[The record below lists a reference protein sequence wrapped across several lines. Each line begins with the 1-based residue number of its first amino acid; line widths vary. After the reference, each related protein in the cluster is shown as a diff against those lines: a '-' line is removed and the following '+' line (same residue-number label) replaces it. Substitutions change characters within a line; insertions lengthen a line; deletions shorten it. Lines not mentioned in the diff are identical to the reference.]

1 MRIATLFGLFLST
14 IPCAVFSGN
23 VLAQQDAPVTDP
35 IIVNGEL
42 IFPPGVPRYETE
54 VERKWANSQP
64 SVGIRAVGV
73 SAPPSGPIHCA
84 AEYEPMDAI
93 VLTWKSYPTIQQA
106 MGAAITTTGN
116 ADLYVVCDSSSVQS
130 SANSS
135 LTSAGANM
143 SRVHY
148 YIRTTDTVWVRD
160 YGPRYIFEGDCRAL
174 VDHRYNRPRPNDDA
188 LNDGF
193 SAYKHQAF
201 YQLGISPVQL
211 IHGGGNYH
219 LDATGRSYCTRLVD
233 NENTTPYT
241 ASNPYPPYDSHSWT
255 ETQIHDVWQTYQGV
269 DTHFFDPFPTS
280 VDSTQHLD
288 MWMQVIGDNKVM
300 ISDWPNNSGSAQDV
314 ICDNAATY
322 MQSIGYT
329 VYRLPAFLISTTH
342 YTYTNVVICNN
353 LVLMPT
359 YTNSTVSPSNSTAHA
374 TYQSA
379 LPGYTIVDVPC
390 QSIITAAGAM
400 HCIASHVPKHRGAPG
415 PNGGLSPTVYL
426 KTLRGSD
433 VLTPGNPV
441 NIQWISD
448 DDVAVSNVDILL
460 STDGG
465 LNYDQTLFAANADN
479 WNQSW
484 NPPNIYAPHS
494 RIKIIARD
502 ALGNTGFDSSP
513 RNFTI
518 NGVAVPGDV
527 TCDAKVTLDDV
538 DPFVQALLDPSSFT
552 DCNINAADVN
562 GDTLIDG
569 NDIAPFVQAL
579 API

>member
-1 MRIATLFGLFLST
+1 MRIATLFGLFFTAIISISRSPT
-14 IPCAVFSGN
+14 AE
-23 VLAQQDAPVTDP
+23 AQDAAQPVEP
-35 IIVNGEL
+35 QIVDGQL
-42 IFPPGVPRYETE
+42 VFPPGVPRYLTET
-54 VERKWANSQP
+54 ERKWLANQP
-64 SVGIRAVGV
+64 REAVRTV
-73 SAPPSGPIHCA
+73 AVTSPPTGPIHCA
-84 AEYEPMDAI
+84 AEYETMEAI
-93 VLTWKSYPTIQQA
+93 VLTWKTYTTIQQQ

-116 ADLYVVCDSSSVQS
+116 ADLYVVCDSASVQT
-130 SANSS
+130 SANSA

-174 VDHRYNRPRPNDDA
+174 VDHHYNRPRPNDDA

-193 SAYKHQAF
+193 SAFKHQAF

-211 IHGGGNYH
+211 FHGGGNYH
-219 LDATGRSYCTRLVD
+219 LDASGRSYCTRLVD

-241 ASNPYPPYDSHSWT
+241 SNNSPFDGHQWT
-255 ETQIHDVWQTYQGV
+255 ETQIHDIWQTYQGV

-280 VDSTQHLD
+280 IDSTQHLD

-300 ISDWPNNSGSAQDV
+300 ISDWPNNSGSTQDV

-322 MQSIGYT
+322 MASIGYT
-329 VYRLPAFLISTTH
+329 VYRLPAFSVSGTH

-353 LVLMPT
+353 LVLLPS
-359 YTNSTVSPSNSTAHA
+359 YTNTTVSPSNATALA

-379 LPGYTIVDVPC
+379 LPGYTIQQVNC
-390 QSIITAAGAM
+390 QLMITAAGAM

-415 PNGGLSPTVYL
+415 PNGGLSPTAYL
-426 KTLRGSD
+426 KNFRGGD

-441 NIQWISD
+441 TIQWISD
-448 DDVAVSNVDILL
+448 DDVSVSNVDILL

-465 LNYDQTLFAANADN
+465 QNYDVIIASATADD
-479 WNQSW
+479 WSQGW
-484 NPPNIYAPHS
+484 TPPNIYAPYC
-494 RIKIIARD
+494 RIKIVARD
-502 ALGNTGFDSSP
+502 ALGNTGADSSP

-518 NGVAVPGDV
+518 NGAAVPGDV
-527 TCDAKVTLDDV
+527 SCDAKVTVDDV

-552 DCNINAADVN
+552 GCNINAADVN

-569 NDIAPFVQAL
+569 NDIAPFVQAV